1 MKDWLSDCVLRFF
14 LWYCLFSLAIV
25 CKMIIFLV
33 IVKLSY
39 KSDPPSCIYIFY
51 TIKTDGYLDLGG
63 LESICF
69 YYVKCI
75 MKKTFVFYNDRQD
88 YTEEMS
94 LEEKGLFLQ
103 VILDYQNWKE
113 LWDLWSIKFIRSR
126 VKKQLDQDNMKR
138 SEEIEKRKA
147 SWKLWWLAKSKR
159 KQVLASASKWKHHL
173 ADNVNDNVN
182 DIKGIYI
189 PSEQDIKEKIKEIY
203 TEQIVNNNI
212 AKYRLLLLFIMK
224 WYTIKIDKKSFDKFF
239 ADMIDKS
246 HRYGYSWEW
255 FADRDTL
262 LLKAKEMYE
271 RAEWWREMKNHM
283 STLNKFLS
291 PNPKK

>member
-1 MKDWLSDCVLRFF
+1 
-14 LWYCLFSLAIV
+14 
-25 CKMIIFLV
+25 
-33 IVKLSY
+33 
-39 KSDPPSCIYIFY
+39 
-51 TIKTDGYLDLGG
+51 
-63 LESICF
+63 
-69 YYVKCI
+69 

-147 SWKLWWLAKSKR
+147 SWRLWWLAKSKR

-189 PSEQDIKEKIKEIY
+189 QSEQDIKEKIKEIY
-203 TEQIVNNNI
+203 TEHIVNNNI

-271 RAEWWREMKNHM
+271 RAEWLNRKIENHM

>member
-1 MKDWLSDCVLRFF
+1 MFIFSCNRIKNLYIVLNRHR
-14 LWYCLFSLAIV
+14 S
-25 CKMIIFLV
+25 
-33 IVKLSY
+33 SY

-147 SWKLWWLAKSKR
+147 SWKLWWLAKSKS

-182 DIKGIYI
+182 DKYNNIYI
-189 PSEQDIKEKIKEIY
+189 PPEIKTFFDKQKENMVTIASQINKDERYIHKQAIEYEKLKKDLVSIWDPETLWPSILEFVYNDSFRKNNIWSITKLRSPNKDKIKY
-203 TEQIVNNNI
+203 YIVMLE
-212 AKYRLLLLFIMK
+212 KMKQSYKKTQEHFIP
-224 WYTIKIDKKSFDKFF
+224 
-239 ADMIDKS
+239 
-246 HRYGYSWEW
+246 W
-255 FADRDTL
+255 F
-262 LLKAKEMYE
+262 
-271 RAEWWREMKNHM
+271 
-283 STLNKFLS
+283 
-291 PNPKK
+291 

>member
-1 MKDWLSDCVLRFF
+1 
-14 LWYCLFSLAIV
+14 
-25 CKMIIFLV
+25 
-33 IVKLSY
+33 
-39 KSDPPSCIYIFY
+39 
-51 TIKTDGYLDLGG
+51 
-63 LESICF
+63 
-69 YYVKCI
+69 

-126 VKKQLDQDNMKR
+126 VKKQLDQDNTKR
-138 SEEIEKRKA
+138 SEEIKKRKA
-147 SWKLWWLAKSKR
+147 SWKLWWLAKSKS

-182 DIKGIYI
+182 DNIKTNNITQL
-189 PSEQDIKEKIKEIY
+189 SEQEIKNKIKEIY
-203 TEQIVNNNI
+203 TEEIVNNNI
-212 AKYRLLLLFIMK
+212 PKYRLLLLFIMK
-224 WYTIKIDKKSFDKFF
+224 WYNIQLDKKHCDKFF